1 MASPSEH
8 DPGESPIEGEVLHEY
23 EQLPDASPVHALLEY
38 HREQFLQSMQ
48 ILGIAL
54 FALFVAAGLVAIML
68 LTDFSTL
75 GTILLIV
82 WSIVCIPLWFVGK
95 AFFHYQAMRY
105 LSRLRRR

>member
-1 MASPSEH
+1 VTSSSEY
-8 DPGESPIEGEVLHEY
+8 DPGESPIEGEVLREY
-23 EQLPDASPVHALLEY
+23 ELCLMRLPFRVSFNITGSSSSS
-38 HREQFLQSMQ
+38 RCRSS
-48 ILGIAL
+48 GIAL
-54 FALFVAAGLVAIML
+54 FALFVAAGLVAILL

-105 LSRLRRR
+105 LSRQPRR